1 MTAYEVTT
9 APVPAYAG
17 AGLPAAEVARIL
29 HRLDPAAL
37 QEAGAA
43 HTALGRELDTMAA
56 QLTQESQTLA
66 QHWSGA
72 AARRARAQFQRLHT
86 QTATLAAQATR
97 TGSVLTWLG
106 TQVVPAFRDPS
117 DARQAQQYLTSLSA
131 ALVRANGA
139 LPPEIGVSG
148 TAQLASA
155 SVAPSNSNSSASP
168 GNPAPGN
175 PAPGNPA
182 PGDPASGNPAPGNLA
197 SLNNPS
203 NPTPLSNPTTPS
215 DLVAPGTPAGPANLM
230 STSNTS
236 GNLASPTGS
245 GSPASPVTT
254 SGQAQPTPLASR
266 LQSAAPAPAPSAEP
280 ARTAPEAAADPAP
293 APAGVAEAPAPLIS
307 SATARPTRAK
317 QPATP
322 GPVDQDSGLSGGVL
336 PLQPSTG
343 PTSPAILATAPASAG
358 HNTPGALP
366 MAGGVSSQ
374 SDHERHRESW
384 APEDRNPWGL
394 PDTCVPPLI
403 EGP

>member
-9 APVPAYAG
+9 AHVPAYAG

-29 HRLDPAAL
+29 HHLDPAAL

-72 AARRARAQFQRLHT
+72 AARRAQAQFQRLHR
-86 QTATLAAQATR
+86 QTAILAAQATR

-106 TQVVPAFRDPS
+106 TQVAPAFRDPS

-131 ALVRANGA
+131 ALIRANGA

-148 TAQLASA
+148 PAHLASA
-155 SVAPSNSNSSASP
+155 ASGPAPNAPNSP
-168 GNPAPGN
+168 GSPAPGS
-175 PAPGNPA
+175 PAPGSPA
-182 PGDPASGNPAPGNLA
+182 PGSPAPSDPAPASPSG
-197 SLNNPS
+197 PS
-203 NPTPLSNPTTPS
+203 NP
-215 DLVAPGTPAGPANLM
+215 
-230 STSNTS
+230 
-236 GNLASPTGS
+236 ASP
-245 GSPASPVTT
+245 ATT
-254 SGQAQPTPLASR
+254 SAQAQPAQLASR
-266 LQSAAPAPAPSAEP
+266 LQSAAPPPEPAPTPQP
-280 ARTAPEAAADPAP
+280 APTAPEASALS
-293 APAGVAEAPAPLIS
+293 PAGAAEAPAPLIS
-307 SATARPTRAK
+307 GLTARPTRLKPPTA
-317 QPATP
+317 PR
-322 GPVDQDSGLSGGVL
+322 PVAQDSGLSGGAL
-336 PLQPSTG
+336 PLPPGTD
-343 PTSPAILATAPASAG
+343 PTSHTALAATPAPAS
-358 HNTPGALP
+358 HNSPGALP

>member
-1 MTAYEVTT
+1 MTGYEVTT
-9 APVPAYAG
+9 AQVPAYPG
-17 AGLPAAEVARIL
+17 AGLPATEAARIL
-29 HRLDPAAL
+29 HGLNPAAL
-37 QEAGAA
+37 QEAGRA

-72 AARRARAQFQRLHT
+72 TARRAQAQFQQLHT

-117 DARQAQQYLTSLSA
+117 DPRQAQQYLTSLSA

-139 LPPEIGVSG
+139 LPPEIGGAG

-155 SVAPSNSNSSASP
+155 TPGPASNSPASP
-168 GNPAPGN
+168 GNPTSPGSPGSPGN
-175 PAPGNPA
+175 PGPANPA
-182 PGDPASGNPAPGNLA
+182 
-197 SLNNPS
+197 PS
-203 NPTPLSNPTTPS
+203 NPTTLSDP
-215 DLVAPGTPAGPANLM
+215 VAPGTPVGPANLM
-230 STSNTS
+230 STTSNPS
-236 GNLASPTGS
+236 SPTG
-245 GSPASPVTT
+245 PAANP
-254 SGQAQPTPLASR
+254 GPAQPPPLASR
-266 LQSAAPAPAPSAEP
+266 LQSAAPAPAPSAQ
-280 ARTAPEAAADPAP
+280 PAP
-293 APAGVAEAPAPLIS
+293 TTPETPAASAATTEAPAPLITS
-307 SATARPTRAK
+307 VPTRPSRAK

-336 PLQPSTG
+336 PLQP
-343 PTSPAILATAPASAG
+343 PADPAALATAPTSAS
-358 HNTPGALP
+358 HNTLGALP
-366 MAGGVSSQ
+366 MAGGASSQ

>member
-1 MTAYEVTT
+1 MTPYEVAT
-9 APVPAYAG
+9 AHVPAYAG

-56 QLTQESQTLA
+56 QLTRESQTLA

-72 AARRARAQFQRLHT
+72 AARRAQAQFRRLHT
-86 QTATLAAQATR
+86 QTAALAAQATR

-117 DARQAQQYLTSLSA
+117 DARQAQQYLASLSA

-139 LPPEIGVSG
+139 LPAEIGVSG

-155 SVAPSNSNSSASP
+155 AP
-168 GNPAPGN
+168 GPAPGN
-175 PAPGNPA
+175 SSS
-182 PGDPASGNPAPGNLA
+182 PASPGNLA
-197 SLNNPS
+197 SLKNPNS
-203 NPTPLSNPTTPS
+203 PTPPGNLSTPS
-215 DLVAPGTPAGPANLM
+215 DLVAPSTPAGPANLM

-236 GNLASPTGS
+236 GNPASATGS
-245 GSPASPVTT
+245 GSSASPATT
-254 SGQAQPTPLASR
+254 SGQAQPAPLASR
-266 LQSAAPAPAPSAEP
+266 LQSAAPAPSAPP
-280 ARTAPEAAADPAP
+280 AQPAPEAAAGPAP
-293 APAGVAEAPAPLIS
+293 APAGAPEAPAPLIS
-307 SATARPTRAK
+307 GLAARPTRAR
-317 QPATP
+317 QPADP
-322 GPVDQDSGLSGGVL
+322 RPVGQDSGLSGGALPL
-336 PLQPSTG
+336 PLQPGTG
-343 PTSPAILATAPASAG
+343 PASPAALAAGPAQAS

-374 SDHERHRESW
+374 SGHERHRESW

>member
-9 APVPAYAG
+9 AHVPAYAG

-37 QEAGAA
+37 QEAGRA

-72 AARRARAQFQRLHT
+72 AARRAQAQFQRLHT

-106 TQVVPAFRDPS
+106 TQVMPAFRDPS

-155 SVAPSNSNSSASP
+155 APAPAPSNSNSSASP
-168 GNPAPGN
+168 GNPT
-175 PAPGNPA
+175 

-197 SLNNPS
+197 SLNNSNSPTPPG
-203 NPTPLSNPTTPS
+203 NPTAPS

-236 GNLASPTGS
+236 GNPASPTGS

-293 APAGVAEAPAPLIS
+293 APAGVAGAPAPLIS
-307 SATARPTRAK
+307 RITVRPTRAK
-317 QPATP
+317 QPADP
-322 GPVDQDSGLSGGVL
+322 RPVDQDSGLSGGAL
-336 PLQPSTG
+336 PLQPAPG
-343 PTSPAILATAPASAG
+343 PASPAALAAAPAQAS

>member
-1 MTAYEVTT
+1 MTGYEVTT
-9 APVPAYAG
+9 AHVPAYAG

-29 HRLDPAAL
+29 HGLNPAAL

-72 AARRARAQFQRLHT
+72 AARRAQAQFQQLHT

-117 DARQAQQYLTSLSA
+117 DAGQAQQYLTSLSA

-139 LPPEIGVSG
+139 LPPEIGGSG

-155 SVAPSNSNSSASP
+155 TPGPAPNSPASP
-168 GNPAPGN
+168 SPANPG
-175 PAPGNPA
+175 
-182 PGDPASGNPAPGNLA
+182 SPGNLA
-197 SLNNPS
+197 YGNATPS
-203 NPTPLSNPTTPS
+203 NLASLSTPNSPIQPGSPT
-215 DLVAPGTPAGPANLM
+215 APGDLATTTGPANLM
-230 STSNTS
+230 STSTTS
-236 GNLASPTGS
+236 GSPANPTGP
-245 GSPASPVTT
+245 GSPASPATT
-254 SGQAQPTPLASR
+254 VGPAQPAPLASR
-266 LQSAAPAPAPSAEP
+266 LQSAAPAPSAQP
-280 ARTAPEAAADPAP
+280 VRTPPEATDPAP

-307 SATARPTRAK
+307 SVTARPTRAK
-317 QPATP
+317 QPAP
-322 GPVDQDSGLSGGVL
+322 AGPVDQDSGLSGGAL
-336 PLQPSTG
+336 PLQP
-343 PTSPAILATAPASAG
+343 PADPASPAALAATPAPAT
-358 HNTPGALP
+358 HNTLGALP

-394 PDTCVPPLI
+394 PDICVPPLI
-403 EGP
+403 EGS

>member
-9 APVPAYAG
+9 AHVPAYAG

-72 AARRARAQFQRLHT
+72 AARRAQAQFQRLHT

-155 SVAPSNSNSSASP
+155 APGPAPSTSNSPASP
-168 GNPAPGN
+168 GNP
-175 PAPGNPA
+175 
-182 PGDPASGNPAPGNLA
+182 
-197 SLNNPS
+197 
-203 NPTPLSNPTTPS
+203 
-215 DLVAPGTPAGPANLM
+215 GP
-230 STSNTS
+230 
-236 GNLASPTGS
+236 
-245 GSPASPVTT
+245 GSPASR
-254 SGQAQPTPLASR
+254 QPGLR
-266 LQSAAPAPAPSAEP
+266 
-280 ARTAPEAAADPAP
+280 
-293 APAGVAEAPAPLIS
+293 
-307 SATARPTRAK
+307 
-317 QPATP
+317 QP
-322 GPVDQDSGLSGGVL
+322 G
-336 PLQPSTG
+336 
-343 PTSPAILATAPASAG
+343 
-358 HNTPGALP
+358 
-366 MAGGVSSQ
+366 SQ
-374 SDHERHRESW
+374 
-384 APEDRNPWGL
+384 
-394 PDTCVPPLI
+394 
-403 EGP
+403 

>member
-9 APVPAYAG
+9 GHVPAYAG

-66 QHWSGA
+66 QHWSGS
-72 AARRARAQFQRLHT
+72 AARRAQAQFQRLHT

-117 DARQAQQYLTSLSA
+117 DARQAQQFLTSLSA

-139 LPPEIGVSG
+139 LPPEIGVSD

-155 SVAPSNSNSSASP
+155 APGPGPAPSNPASP
-168 GNPAPGN
+168 GSLNGSTSS
-175 PAPGNPA
+175 
-182 PGDPASGNPAPGNLA
+182 GDPAAPSLAASGSPAAPA
-197 SLNNPS
+197 APS
-203 NPTPLSNPTTPS
+203 N
-215 DLVAPGTPAGPANLM
+215 LVPGTPTGPANLM
-230 STSNTS
+230 GVTSNAP
-236 GNLASPTGS
+236 GGPVSPTGP
-245 GSPASPVTT
+245 GNPASPGTT
-254 SGQAQPTPLASR
+254 TGQVQPAPLASR
-266 LQSAAPAPAPSAEP
+266 LQSAAPDPAPTARPAPAV
-280 ARTAPEAAADPAP
+280 PEAPADPAP
-293 APAGVAEAPAPLIS
+293 FPAGGAGTPAPLIS
-307 SATARPTRAK
+307 GLTTRPSRVK
-317 QPATP
+317 QPADP
-322 GPVDQDSGLSGGVL
+322 RPVDQDSGLSGGAL
-336 PLQPSTG
+336 PLQPGTD
-343 PTSPAILATAPASAG
+343 PASPAALTAARAPAG

-403 EGP
+403 EGS